1 MRRWPVTVVVG
12 LLILVAG
19 WWLGSPLFVD
29 RVADDAFPL
38 AENATVPSSMTRQ
51 EVERVMTGMAK
62 VEQVVEEAMPPA
74 PVPVALKAGEFRD
87 ADSFHRGTGTA
98 TLYRLPD
105 GSLVLRL
112 EQFRV
117 TNGPDLRVLLAEHP
131 SPERREDLETAGYV
145 ELSKLKGNVGNQNYL
160 VPDSVDAAGQRSVV
174 IYCRPFHV
182 IFSVATLLEP
192 EN

>member
-1 MRRWPVTVVVG
+1 MRRWLWMVVVG
-12 LLILVAG
+12 LPILVVA

-51 EVERVMTGMAK
+51 EVERVMAGMAK
-62 VEQVVEEAMPPA
+62 VEQVVEETMPPA
-74 PVPVALKAGEFRD
+74 TAPVVLKVGAFRD
-87 ADSFHRGTGTA
+87 VDSFHHGTGTA

-105 GSLVLRL
+105 GGLVLRL

-117 TNGPDLRVLLAEHP
+117 TNGPDLRVLLTEHP
-131 SPERREDLETAGYV
+131 SPERREDLETTGYV
-145 ELSKLKGNVGNQNYL
+145 ELNKLKGNVGNQNYV
-160 VPDSVDAAGQRSVV
+160 VPDSVDVAGQRSVV

-182 IFSVATLLEP
+182 IFSVATLMEP
-192 EN
+192 GA